1 MLGDIFTNP
10 LQGALFRKF
19 RADIMNLL
27 DDINMDAM
35 GMDGTGMKKGVMW
48 KLHNDTDPECPQECF
63 GNCANVSG
71 RNGDGNRV
79 LDTVSRVRA

>member
-1 MLGDIFTNP
+1 
-10 LQGALFRKF
+10 
-19 RADIMNLL
+19 MNLL

-71 RNGDGNRV
+71 RNGDGTEFWIPLVGYVHTQVKEWRGRNIGV
-79 LDTVSRVRA
+79 KELL